1 MISTTCRGWWRNN
14 IAARKNEAVQAE
26 RIVREEAVKFRN
38 WMNGLE
44 VVPTIVA
51 LRNKIED
58 IRQGEL
64 KKAGPVLQELTPE
77 QQKAIEAMS
86 QAMIN
91 KILHD
96 PITFLKKPGDPFQI
110 SKQADLTQ
118 KIFNLNAEAEA
129 EENS

>member
-1 MISTTCRGWWRNN
+1 VVANN

-26 RIVREEAVKFRN
+26 RIVQEEAVKFRN

-64 KKAGPVLQELTPE
+64 KKAGPVLQELPPE
-77 QQKAIEAMS
+77 QQKAIEAMI

-118 KIFNLNAEAEA
+118 KIFNLNAETEA